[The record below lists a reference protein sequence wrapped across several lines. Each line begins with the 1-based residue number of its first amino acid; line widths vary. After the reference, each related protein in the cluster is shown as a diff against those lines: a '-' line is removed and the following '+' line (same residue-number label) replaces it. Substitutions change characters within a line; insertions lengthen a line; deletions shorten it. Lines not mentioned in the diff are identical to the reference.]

1 MYLHEDRRDK
11 SNSFFRQ
18 PNHGITF
25 PALRDGRVFGPRH
38 GERFLAHRD
47 AGACKPLTGEA
58 KTLNRRAALRLL
70 AGVTIAATTR
80 AASKAATGGAP
91 RIRPDAASVLIVVDV
106 QNCFIAGGTLAVPHG
121 EDVVPVIN
129 RIAPAF
135 ANVVMTQ
142 DWHPPAHVSFASS
155 HPGRRP
161 FETIEVAYGRQTL
174 WPDHCVQGTQDAAL
188 DRDLK
193 IPQAELIVRKGFH
206 REVDS
211 YSAFR
216 EANRI
221 TRTGLQGYL
230 TERGMR
236 RVFVTGLATDFC
248 VSWTALDARQAGFD
262 TYVIEDACRGIDL
275 NGSVAAAWREMVSRG
290 VRRIQSEQIEVA

>member
-1 MYLHEDRRDK
+1 M
-11 SNSFFRQ
+11 
-18 PNHGITF
+18 
-25 PALRDGRVFGPRH
+25 
-38 GERFLAHRD
+38 
-47 AGACKPLTGEA
+47 
-58 KTLNRRAALRLL
+58 NRRAALRLL
-70 AGVTIAATTR
+70 GGLASVATCKASAA
-80 AASKAATGGAP
+80 AVGGAP

-106 QNCFIAGGTLAVPHG
+106 QNCFISGGTLAVPHG

-155 HPGRRP
+155 HPGRKP
-161 FETIEVAYGRQTL
+161 FETIEVAYGKQTL
-174 WPDHCVQGTQDAAL
+174 WPDHCVQGTHDAAL
-188 DRDLK
+188 DRDLE

-216 EANRI
+216 EANR
-221 TRTGLQGYL
+221 TTPTGLQGYL

-236 RVFVTGLATDFC
+236 RLFVTGLATDFC
-248 VSWTALDARQAGFD
+248 VAWTALDARQAGFE

-275 NGSVAAAWREMVSRG
+275 NGSVADAWRDMTRRG
-290 VRRIQSEQIEVA
+290 VRRIRSEEIEVA